1 MLTKQQ
7 ITFEN
12 NSKNTSIKDRL
23 TYYCCFTYRAM
34 IEALQAEN
42 VDLKKNLG
50 LATSRQ
56 NEIRDKLIVDKFEE
70 LLANQ
75 GKKNSDRNS
84 QKYICVCV

>member
-1 MLTKQQ
+1 MLTMQQ

-12 NSKNTSIKDRL
+12 NSKNSPLKIKSV
-23 TYYCCFTYRAM
+23 TICCYYHRAM
-34 IEALQAEN
+34 IESLQAEN

-56 NEIRDKLIVDKFEE
+56 NEIRDKLIADKFEE

-75 GKKNSDRNS
+75 GNEGTGWMHT
-84 QKYICVCV
+84 V